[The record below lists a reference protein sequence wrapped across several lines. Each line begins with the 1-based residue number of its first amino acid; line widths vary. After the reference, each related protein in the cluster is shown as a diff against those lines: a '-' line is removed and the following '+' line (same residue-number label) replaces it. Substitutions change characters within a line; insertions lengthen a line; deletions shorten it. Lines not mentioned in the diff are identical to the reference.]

1 MPDPTS
7 RDPVAAPGV
16 DATRPSVAR
25 VYDAFLGGKDNFE
38 SDRAVVRQILEIA
51 PELPDWT
58 RENRRWLGRVV
69 EWLTREARV
78 TQFLDLGSGLPT
90 AQNTH
95 QLAQQVDPAAQVVYV
110 DNDPAVIAHGRA
122 LLLDNDNTFFVPADF
137 TEPEKLL
144 ADPIVV
150 DNLDLGRPVGMIQ
163 ALILHHLEDYEQTR
177 ELVRTYVDAL
187 PSGSFLAISH
197 ACNPRDGSEAARLST
212 ELEDKFHEKF
222 PSLRFRTPAEITS
235 FFDGLEILDPGV
247 VRLYDWWPPG
257 VVLEEGTAAGLRAGA
272 GQILYCGLARK
283 A

>member
-7 RDPVAAPGV
+7 QDPVAAPGV
-16 DATRPSVAR
+16 DASRPSVAR

-69 EWLTREARV
+69 EYLTREAGIS
-78 TQFLDLGSGLPT
+78 QFLDLGSGLPT

-95 QLAQQVDPAAQVVYV
+95 QLAQQVDPAAKVVYV

-122 LLLDNDNTFFVPADF
+122 LLVDNENTFFLPADF
-137 TEPEKLL
+137 TEPKKLL
-144 ADPIVV
+144 ADPIVAGS
-150 DNLDLGRPVGMIQ
+150 LDFGRPIGMIQ
-163 ALILHHLEDYEQTR
+163 ALVLHHLEDYQQTR

-212 ELEDKFHEKF
+212 VMEDKFHEKF
-222 PSLRFRTPAEITS
+222 PSLRFRTPAEITAL
-235 FFDGLEILDPGV
+235 FDGLEILDPGV

-257 VVLEEGTAAGLRAGA
+257 VELDENPAAGLRAGA

-283 A
+283 P